1 MKTVVGIAVL
11 LCVFAGSSTRAFP
24 ARERSQHSYSS
35 GLGTHHR
42 AEQPQPAWEEMT
54 SIEDLYAAYP
64 ERLKSVFEHLNLESE
79 GLEKAKQ
86 AYSSGDVPSA
96 SKYVLDYYERA
107 GIRKTFAGDVPP
119 VSHETVP
126 AADSIVQ
133 DIITIQGVS
142 DQVPRLASGHLDW
155 GHTGPEEDMEYAWLH
170 NRHGAVSTLLQAWLD
185 TGNPTYARRI
195 DHYIKDWII
204 SSWPYPGVKSTTAMW
219 RGLEVSFRV
228 KRWAKA
234 FYQLMGTEYLSPA
247 TRLLMLSSLPD
258 HAHYARNFHAQG
270 NWLTMEISGLAT
282 VAAYWPEFEASSD
295 WLAYAIDTMA
305 QSMEEQVYPDG
316 VQTELTSSY
325 HQVALRNFSQF
336 MEICDLAKVRLPD
349 FYAATLEKM
358 WNYLAATMRPDGYGL
373 LNNDADLKY
382 NRDAVQEAAATY
394 HRPDWQHIASNGR
407 SGTRP
412 AHGPS
417 FVFPWAG
424 HLTSRSDYGPDAQW
438 SFFDIGP
445 WGSGHQHNDKLHLSV
460 AAFGRDL
467 LVDAGRFAYRGRVAD
482 RFRDYALGSRSHN
495 VVLID
500 GKEQGPGPERAAKP
514 LPESRLRVTDAFD
527 YASASFD
534 HFAGLEGEGRH
545 TRALLYARG
554 AFWIVADH
562 IATDRPREITALWH
576 WHPEA
581 SVRKMGRAVVSTDH
595 ERGNLKIIPAGQ
607 TGWRVDFV
615 KGQDAPVVQGWYSR
629 EYNTYEPNTATIY
642 RTHVQSDA
650 TFVWVLFPS
659 EEAAPEVTVEVV
671 SRDARAVDVR
681 VSVPGEGCWDA
692 TVPFLDSAEA
702 EMTFVSE

>member
-1 MKTVVGIAVL
+1 MKTVIGIAVS
-11 LCVFAGSSTRAFP
+11 LCVFAVSSTRAFP
-24 ARERSQHSYSS
+24 ARELSLRSDSS
-35 GLGTHHR
+35 GLGNHGMVEQHR
-42 AEQPQPAWEEMT
+42 PAWEEVT
-54 SIEDLYAAYP
+54 SIEDLYGAYP
-64 ERLKSVFEHLNLESE
+64 ERLESVFEHLDLENE
-79 GLEKAKQ
+79 GLEKVKQ
-86 AYSSGDVPSA
+86 AYDSGNVLRA
-96 SKYVLDYYERA
+96 SKYLLDYYENA
-107 GIRKTFAGDVPP
+107 DVKKTVTSDVPP

-126 AADSIVQ
+126 AADSIVE

-142 DQVPRLASGHLDW
+142 DRVPRLASGHLDW
-155 GHTGPEEDMEYAWLH
+155 DHTGPQDDMEYAWLH

-185 TGNPTYARRI
+185 TGNPTYARHI

-204 SSWPYPGVKSTTAMW
+204 SSWPYPGVKSATAMW

-228 KRWAKA
+228 KRWAEA
-234 FYQLMGTEYLSPA
+234 FYQLMDTEYLSPA

-295 WLAYAIDTMA
+295 WLEYAIGTMI

-325 HQVALRNFSQF
+325 HQVALSNFNQF
-336 MEICDLAKVRLPD
+336 MEICDLANVSLPES
-349 FYAATLEKM
+349 YTATLEKM

-373 LNNDADLKY
+373 LNNDADLSY
-382 NRDAVQEAAATY
+382 NRDAIQEAAATY

-407 SGTRP
+407 SGIKP
-412 AHGPS
+412 DHGPS

-424 HLTSRSDYGPDAQW
+424 HLTSRSEYGPDAHW
-438 SFFDIGP
+438 SFFDVGP

-500 GKEQGPGPERAAKP
+500 GKGQGPGPRETAKP
-514 LPESRLRVTDAFD
+514 LPDNRFRMTDEFD

-534 HFAGLEGEGRH
+534 NFIGLEGEGRH
-545 TRALLYARG
+545 TRSLFYARG

-562 IATDRPREITALWH
+562 IATDRPREIMALWH

-581 SVRKMGRAVVSTDH
+581 SVQERDHNVVSTDH
-595 ERGNLKIIPAGQ
+595 GRGNLKIIPAGR
-607 TGWRVDFV
+607 TDWRVDFV
-615 KGQDAPVVQGWYSR
+615 KGQDAPAVQGWYSR
-629 EYNTYEPNTATIY
+629 EYNVYEPNTATIY
-642 RTHVQSDA
+642 RARVQSDA

-659 EEAAPEVTVEVV
+659 EEAAPKVAVDVL
-671 SRDARAVDVR
+671 SRDAHAVDVR
-681 VSVPGEGCWDA
+681 VSVPGEGYWDV

-702 EMTFVSE
+702 DMMFVSE